1 MKSAAP
7 ILLAALA
14 AGSLWAEETRFG
26 VQLQVASPRGDLK
39 QFVDGNLGPGLGLH
53 ATLDL
58 GDGQLLRPRLDYTS
72 LPEATFGARRQRATS
87 LSLGSD
93 YLFFVEGKPE
103 GLYFALGLAAMRWSL
118 RTTLATSQATSAGTR
133 PGVSFGIGY
142 LWTETLG
149 TELRYGHSRVS
160 QVFSASTLQAE
171 VTLRF

>member
-103 GLYFALGLAAMRWSL
+103 GLYFALGLAAQRWSL

>member
-103 GLYFALGLAAMRWSL
+103 GLYFALGLAAMHWSL
-118 RTTLATSQATSAGTR
+118 QTTQATGQTTTASTR
-133 PGVSFGIGY
+133 SGLSFGIGY

>member
-1 MKSAAP
+1 MKFATR

-14 AGSLWAEETRFG
+14 TGSLWAEESRLG
-26 VQLQVASPRGDLK
+26 VQLQVVSPRGELK
-39 QFVDGNLGPGLGLH
+39 TFVDGKVGPGAGLH
-53 ATLDL
+53 ATIDL
-58 GDGQLLRPRLDYTS
+58 GDGQLLRPRLDYAS

-87 LSLGSD
+87 YSLGSD

-103 GLYFALGLAAMRWSL
+103 GLYFALGLAAQRWSL
-118 RTTLATSQATSAGTR
+118 RTTQATSQATSAGTR
-133 PGVSFGIGY
+133 PGVSFGIGH